1 MLWTI
6 QINVNLS
13 YREKLVN
20 STQIKKSNYDGR
32 CIMKISARNILKGRI
47 KVVKPGAVNTEIVI
61 ELPGGAEI
69 VSIIT
74 KDSADSLGLAPGK
87 EVYAII
93 KASNVMIGV
102 D

>member
-1 MLWTI
+1 
-6 QINVNLS
+6 
-13 YREKLVN
+13 
-20 STQIKKSNYDGR
+20 
-32 CIMKISARNILKGRI
+32 MKISARNALKG
-47 KVVKPGAVNTEIVI
+47 KVKKITHGTVNTEIVV

-74 KDSADSLGLAPGK
+74 KESAQSLGLDTGK

-93 KASNVMIGV
+93 KASNVMIAL